1 MARTKQQE
9 LDRLLIAFAEIPWQ
23 RKAKDH
29 QLLSFVLPGYQ
40 AGLIKKVGSG
50 WMVSDEGV
58 ERLRVLGYDYDED
71 EEQPGASSKR
81 YPQLGYK
88 VRNLTSQDIED
99 KLQRELKAL
108 EDEVPDENIAPR
120 LSDEDY

>member
-40 AGLIKKVGSG
+40 AGLIKKLGSG

-58 ERLRVLGYDYDED
+58 ERLFNLVAKDLY
-71 EEQPGASSKR
+71 K
-81 YPQLGYK
+81 QLFRDLVVK
-88 VRNLTSQDIED
+88 DKAFHLQSQA
-99 KLQRELKAL
+99 R
-108 EDEVPDENIAPR
+108 
-120 LSDEDY
+120 S